1 VIAVLARLLILGL
14 MLEGLIVAH
23 PAMSPQ
29 ESGLPAFAGGSI
41 GSPGASAAT
50 VPAAAT
56 PEPSYPIVLAA
67 S

>member
-14 MLEGLIVAH
+14 MLEGLIVAQ

-29 ESGLPAFAGGSI
+29 EPGPVAGPSA
-41 GSPGASAAT
+41 GAGTTAE